1 MESNNRSL
9 GDDMLSDETMPDAE
23 HTTAETQP
31 ELPADV
37 QPTESLASETT
48 PDEPTAA
55 EIEEVEAPEG
65 DLEIRDDF
73 EPAADEA
80 ADMEEP
86 EGEADT
92 GDALEP
98 VAEVEDIAAL
108 DADADAGDD
117 FEPAA
122 DEAADMEEP
131 EGDAD
136 TGDALEPV
144 AKVEDIAALDADAG
158 DDFEY
163 DAGDD
168 LSDDDADDRDDDDQ
182 SGEPADETARI
193 RRGVII
199 EGTVAATSPTEVQ
212 VDLGEGVI
220 GTVASRELER
230 MDRTA
235 LEALEIGSPVRV
247 YIVRTQG
254 PDGQPVL
261 SLARAEEEH
270 NWQMAVEHHESQQ
283 VYFSKVAGYNKGGL
297 IVRFG
302 KVRGFVPAS
311 QVSRERQ
318 RRAVGESPEERWG
331 GMVGEDI
338 AVKVV
343 EIDRARN
350 RLILSE
356 RAAAR
361 EWREKQKSRLL
372 DELAVGEIRKGRVIS
387 LADFGAFI
395 DLGGA
400 DGLVHLTELS
410 WSHVTHPREILE
422 VGQEVEA
429 QVISVDRER
438 KRIGLSLKR
447 QENDPWQQVV
457 RNYEVH
463 QLVQAT
469 VTKLT
474 KFGAFARLVDAPEIE
489 GLIHI
494 SELADYRVSHPRE
507 VVLVGDVLTLRIV
520 KIDAD
525 QRRLGLSLR
534 QVDSAKYM
542 DQDWQAIAEEFEQPE
557 AETVEVAP
565 ETLEPEAETVEVM
578 AEAAEPEEDSV
589 EVTPEATGPE
599 DYVPV
604 NENEDDDSPADDDAP
619 ESVEDDI

>member
-9 GDDMLSDETMPDAE
+9 GEDMQPDETMPDTE
-23 HTTAETQP
+23 HTTAETQS

-37 QPTESLASETT
+37 QPTESPADETT

-55 EIEEVEAPEG
+55 AAE
-65 DLEIRDDF
+65 
-73 EPAADEA
+73 AADEPPA
-80 ADMEEP
+80 AEVADEADEAEP
-86 EGEADT
+86 EN
-92 GDALEP
+92 
-98 VAEVEDIAAL
+98 
-108 DADADAGDD
+108 DADAGDD
-117 FEPAA
+117 Y
-122 DEAADMEEP
+122 D
-131 EGDAD
+131 
-136 TGDALEPV
+136 
-144 AKVEDIAALDADAG
+144 
-158 DDFEY
+158 Y

-168 LSDDDADDRDDDDQ
+168 LSDDEAEDEDDDDQ
-182 SGEPADETARI
+182 PDDSADETARI
-193 RRGVII
+193 RRGVIL
-199 EGTVAATSPTEVQ
+199 EGTVAETSPTEVQ

-247 YIVRTQG
+247 YVLRTQG

-270 NWQMAVEHHESQQ
+270 NWQMAVEHHENQQ

-356 RAAAR
+356 RAASR

-372 DELAVGEIRKGRVIS
+372 EELTVGEIRKGRVIS
-387 LADFGAFI
+387 LADFGAFV

-520 KIDAD
+520 KIDVD

-542 DQDWQAIAEEFEQPE
+542 DQDWQAIAEEFEQQAATP
-557 AETVEVAP
+557 AED
-565 ETLEPEAETVEVM
+565 EPV
-578 AEAAEPEEDSV
+578 AAEPE
-589 EVTPEATGPE
+589 PE
-599 DYVPV
+599 DEPAADALVAAEPDEAAPAEDAVAVEPEPEDDAAEDAPV
-604 NENEDDDSPADDDAP
+604 AAGQDEDDAEDAPVAAEPESYEPASDSEDDDSPANDETP
-619 ESVEDDI
+619 ESAEDET

>member
-86 EGEADT
+86 EGDADT

-98 VAEVEDIAAL
+98 VAEVEEVA
-108 DADADAGDD
+108 
-117 FEPAA
+117 ES
-122 DEAADMEEP
+122 
-131 EGDAD
+131 EG
-136 TGDALEPV
+136 
-144 AKVEDIAALDADAG
+144 DADAG

-494 SELADYRVSHPRE
+494 SVLADYRVSHPRE
-507 VVLVGDVLTLRIV
+507 FVLVGDVLTLRIV

>member
-9 GDDMLSDETMPDAE
+9 GEDMQPDETMPDTE
-23 HTTAETQP
+23 HTTAETQS

-37 QPTESLASETT
+37 QPTESPADETT

-55 EIEEVEAPEG
+55 AAE
-65 DLEIRDDF
+65 
-73 EPAADEA
+73 AADEPPA
-80 ADMEEP
+80 AEVADEADEAEP
-86 EGEADT
+86 EN
-92 GDALEP
+92 
-98 VAEVEDIAAL
+98 
-108 DADADAGDD
+108 DADAGDD
-117 FEPAA
+117 Y
-122 DEAADMEEP
+122 D
-131 EGDAD
+131 
-136 TGDALEPV
+136 
-144 AKVEDIAALDADAG
+144 
-158 DDFEY
+158 Y

-168 LSDDDADDRDDDDQ
+168 LSDDEAEDEDDDDQ
-182 SGEPADETARI
+182 PDDSADETARI
-193 RRGVII
+193 RRGVIL
-199 EGTVAATSPTEVQ
+199 EGTVAETSPTEVQ

-247 YIVRTQG
+247 YVLRTQG

-270 NWQMAVEHHESQQ
+270 NWQMAVEHHENQQ

-356 RAAAR
+356 RAASR

-372 DELAVGEIRKGRVIS
+372 EELTVGEIRKGRVIS
-387 LADFGAFI
+387 LADFGAFV

-507 VVLVGDVLTLRIV
+507 VVLVCDVLTLRIV
-520 KIDAD
+520 KIDVD

-542 DQDWQAIAEEFEQPE
+542 DQDWQAIADEFEQQAATP
-557 AETVEVAP
+557 AEDAP
-565 ETLEPEAETVEVM
+565 A
-578 AEAAEPEEDSV
+578 AAEPE
-589 EVTPEATGPE
+589 PE
-599 DYVPV
+599 DEPAADALVAAEPDEAAPAEDAVAVEPEPEDDAAEDAPV
-604 NENEDDDSPADDDAP
+604 AAGQDEDDAEDAPVAAEPESYEPTSDSEDDDSPANDETP
-619 ESVEDDI
+619 ESAEDET

>member
-9 GDDMLSDETMPDAE
+9 GEDMQPDETMPDTE
-23 HTTAETQP
+23 HTTAETQS

-37 QPTESLASETT
+37 QPTESPADETT

-55 EIEEVEAPEG
+55 AAE
-65 DLEIRDDF
+65 
-73 EPAADEA
+73 AADEPPA
-80 ADMEEP
+80 AEVADEADEAEP
-86 EGEADT
+86 EN
-92 GDALEP
+92 
-98 VAEVEDIAAL
+98 
-108 DADADAGDD
+108 DADAGDD
-117 FEPAA
+117 Y
-122 DEAADMEEP
+122 D
-131 EGDAD
+131 
-136 TGDALEPV
+136 
-144 AKVEDIAALDADAG
+144 
-158 DDFEY
+158 Y

-168 LSDDDADDRDDDDQ
+168 LSDDEAEDEDDDDQ
-182 SGEPADETARI
+182 PDDSADETARI
-193 RRGVII
+193 RRGVIL
-199 EGTVAATSPTEVQ
+199 EGTVAETSPTEVQ

-247 YIVRTQG
+247 YVLRTQG

-270 NWQMAVEHHESQQ
+270 NWQMAVEHHENQQ

-356 RAAAR
+356 RAASR

-372 DELAVGEIRKGRVIS
+372 EELTVGEIRKGRVIS
-387 LADFGAFI
+387 LADFGAFV

-520 KIDAD
+520 KIDVD

-542 DQDWQAIAEEFEQPE
+542 DQDWQAIADEFEQQAATP
-557 AETVEVAP
+557 AED
-565 ETLEPEAETVEVM
+565 EPV
-578 AEAAEPEEDSV
+578 AAEPE
-589 EVTPEATGPE
+589 PE
-599 DYVPV
+599 DEPAEAALVAAEPDEAAPAEDAVAVEPEPEDDAAEDAPV
-604 NENEDDDSPADDDAP
+604 AAGQDEDDAEDAPVAAEPESYEPASDSEDDDSPANDETP
-619 ESVEDDI
+619 ESAEDET